1 MALVNYLLNHTWGG
15 VSYNQNLDRILRRV
29 VTNNRPSMIK
39 GKRYPVEIL
48 TDDEVK
54 SLINACSNRWP
65 TGIRNRALIVI
76 MYRAG
81 LRISEALAL
90 KPKDINFEA
99 GTIRILNGKGGESRT
114 VALDPAAFAFIARWL
129 DVRKARG
136 IGGYSTVFC
145 TLEGGII
152 HTSYIRVMLKRIG
165 KRANIEKRVHPH
177 QLRHTL
183 AAQLAQEGVPI
194 NAIQKQLGHSSL
206 VTTIQYLDR
215 IQPLELIDIIQ
226 ARKWD

>member
-1 MALVNYLLNHTWGG
+1 MSLVNYLSNKTWGG
-15 VSYNQNLDRILRRV
+15 ISYNQNLDRILGRI
-29 VTNNRPSMIK
+29 VTNTGPLMIK

-48 TDDEVK
+48 TDAEVK

-76 MYRAG
+76 LYRAG
-81 LRISEALAL
+81 LRIGEALAL

-99 GTIRILNGKGGESRT
+99 GTIRILSRKGGEART
-114 VALDPAAFAFIARWL
+114 VALDPVAFTFISRWL

-152 HTSYIRVMLKRIG
+152 NPSYIGDLFKRIG

-177 QLRHTL
+177 QLRHTM
-183 AAQLAQEGVPI
+183 AAQLAQEGVPV

-215 IQPLELIDIIQ
+215 IQPQELIDIIK